1 MTSLAAKKIS
11 FIALGLIAAVVLGIG
26 GAKLLIGQVNSPDVE
41 QLIREGDQQFTSKN
55 YSEALRLYL
64 EAEQIKPNSNEIRD
78 KIEKVDGVIKNLQA
92 GNKPPNQTSG
102 GPSTN
107 SGQGTADGQTPG
119 NGEAGTSP
127 NGTQT
132 ADQPAQNGSEKTVP
146 NLIGLTLDQAQ
157 QVLLQNGIRY
167 QYVIEA
173 SSDPQNT
180 VFKQSIDPGQPY
192 PSGERITFYVS
203 RRQ

>member
-1 MTSLAAKKIS
+1 MTSLATKKLGYVV
-11 FIALGLIAAVVLGIG
+11 LGLLAAVVLGIG
-26 GAKLLIGQVNSPDVE
+26 AAKLMIGQMNSPDVE

-55 YSEALRLYL
+55 YTEALRLYL

-78 KIEKVDGVIKNLQA
+78 KIDKVDGVIKNLQA

-102 GPSTN
+102 RSSFN
-107 SGQGTADGQTPG
+107 SSQGTSGGQPA
-119 NGEAGTSP
+119 NGETGTSP

-132 ADQPAQNGSEKTVP
+132 ADQPAQNGDKTVP
-146 NLIGLTLDQAQ
+146 NLVGLTLDQAQ

-173 SSDPQNT
+173 SSEPPNT
-180 VFKQSIDPGQPY
+180 VFKQSINPGQPY
-192 PSGERITFYVS
+192 PSGERIMFYVS
-203 RRQ
+203 RGQ